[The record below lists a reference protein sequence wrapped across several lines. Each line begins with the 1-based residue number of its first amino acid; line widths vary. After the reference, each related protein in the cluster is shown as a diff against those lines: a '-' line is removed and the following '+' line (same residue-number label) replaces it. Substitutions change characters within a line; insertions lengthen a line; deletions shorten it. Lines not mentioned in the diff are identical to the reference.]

1 MKTYLL
7 NKETRQAIKSIWY
20 DYTIIYTKNYTKN
33 YKIASWSGNVTEA
46 SLGNLLYLL
55 LTHTREQVASAY
67 MPLTKKTNS
76 LVTGYYKR
84 PFFNVNFIAFA
95 LITHI
100 DSIDKLKALN
110 PLLFKMYG
118 LALLDNPN
126 LYNELRELAKNLAN
140 EAYCKQDLSSWIN

>member
-7 NKETRQAIKSIWY
+7 NKETSQAIKSVWS
-20 DYTIIYTKNYTKN
+20 DYTKIYTKNS
-33 YKIASWSGNVTEA
+33 KIASWSGNVSEA

-55 LTHTREQVASAY
+55 LTHTKEQVASAY

-84 PFFNVNFIAFA
+84 PFFNVYFIAFA

-100 DSIDKLKALN
+100 DSIDKLKELN
-110 PLLFKMYG
+110 PLLFKMYE

-126 LYNELRELAKNLAN
+126 LYKDLRELANNLAN
-140 EAYCKQDLSSWIN
+140 EAYCKTNLINWVVN